1 MKQLLEQCAGWL
13 SGHQDD
19 EEAQELQKRIQATLR
34 LEEGFFVVSRVSR
47 DDLTDKGFDG
57 DAVDDETMEKIASSM
72 GKAHTE
78 YGDYWLSLEH
88 ACWNENVP
96 RLEDRKENVEP

>member
-19 EEAQELQKRIQATLR
+19 EEARELLKRIQDTLR